1 MASLSAF
8 MVGNHRQYPSHYMET
23 SISTYIDTCRYTVVG
38 VVIFGRGRGGLLT
51 WHVVMFYSSY
61 KVVLCL
67 TPVILL
73 VKGEPLGGK
82 GLEKKK
88 CLCFAI

>member
-38 VVIFGRGRGGLLT
+38 VVILT